1 MKMKQDHLLVGK
13 RIQKRRKE
21 LGMTAVKLSE
31 QIGISQQQLSR
42 YERGINRINLSHLV
56 QIASILDTPI
66 NWFFLDCSYPATN
79 NNVSKL
85 TDQYI
90 PIAEATLG
98 KFGC

>member
-1 MKMKQDHLLVGK
+1 MKQDHLLVGK

-21 LGMTAVKLSE
+21 LGMTAAKLAE
-31 QIGISQQQLSR
+31 KIGISQQQLSR

-56 QIASILDTPI
+56 QIASILETPI
-66 NWFFLDCSYPATN
+66 NWFFLDCSYPVTN
-79 NNVSKL
+79 NSINKL

>member
-1 MKMKQDHLLVGK
+1 MRQDHLLVGK

-21 LGMTAVKLSE
+21 LGMTAVKLAG

-42 YERGINRINLSHLV
+42 YERGINRIDLSHLV

-66 NWFFLDCSYPATN
+66 NWFFLDCCSPATKIN
-79 NNVSKL
+79 INKL

>member
-21 LGMTAVKLSE
+21 LGMTAAKLAE
-31 QIGISQQQLSR
+31 KIGISQQQLSR

-56 QIASILDTPI
+56 RIASILETPI
-66 NWFFLDCSYPATN
+66 NWFFLDCSYPVAN
-79 NNVSKL
+79 NSINKL

>member
-1 MKMKQDHLLVGK
+1 MKQDHLLVGK

-21 LGMTAVKLSE
+21 LGMTAVKLAG

-66 NWFFLDCSYPATN
+66 NWFFLDCCSPVTKIN
-79 NNVSKL
+79 INKL

>member
-21 LGMTAVKLSE
+21 LGMTAAKLAE
-31 QIGISQQQLSR
+31 KIGISQQQLSR

-56 QIASILDTPI
+56 RIASILETPI
-66 NWFFLDCSYPATN
+66 NWFFLDCSYPVTN
-79 NNVSKL
+79 NSINKL

>member
-1 MKMKQDHLLVGK
+1 MRQDHLLVGK

-21 LGMTAVKLSE
+21 LGMTAVKLAG

-42 YERGINRINLSHLV
+42 YERGINRIDLSHLV

-66 NWFFLDCSYPATN
+66 NWFFLDCYSPATKMN
-79 NNVSKL
+79 INKL